1 MLEKFGIKTY
11 KMDPNDSDYDDEF
24 DYEYRSYDDEI
35 NPYILE
41 SLMYEHLMEEY
52 FQITNIIYE

>member
-1 MLEKFGIKTY
+1 
-11 KMDPNDSDYDDEF
+11 MDPDNSDYEDEF
-24 DYEYRSYDDEI
+24 DSEYRSYDDEI

-41 SLMYEHLMEEY
+41 SLRYEHLMEEY

>member
-1 MLEKFGIKTY
+1 
-11 KMDPNDSDYDDEF
+11 MDPNDSDYDDEF